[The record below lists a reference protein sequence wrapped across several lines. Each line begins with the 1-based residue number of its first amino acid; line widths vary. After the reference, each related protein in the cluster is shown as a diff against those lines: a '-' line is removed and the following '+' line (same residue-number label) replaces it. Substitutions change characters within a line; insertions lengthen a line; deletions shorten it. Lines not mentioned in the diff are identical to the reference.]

1 MSYDSLEIIEYIENS
16 DYDEKIKNFFI
27 NAILYEL
34 NYPDNYHYKATYEQM
49 IESSMED

>member
-16 DYDEKIKNFFI
+16 NYDEKIKTFFI

-34 NYPDNYHYKATYEQM
+34 RNPESYRYKATYEKM